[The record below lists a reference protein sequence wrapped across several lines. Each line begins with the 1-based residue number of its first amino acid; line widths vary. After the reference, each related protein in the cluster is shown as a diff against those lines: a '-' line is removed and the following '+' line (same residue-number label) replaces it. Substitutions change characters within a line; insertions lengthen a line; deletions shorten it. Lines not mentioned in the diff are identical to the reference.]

1 MVVSVIYIDSNQV
14 VAGTNRE
21 DQVVNNEEHSELDVY
36 IKPKVT
42 YLIKNIED
50 PKLKLVVTTEEVT
63 IIVQDDIDA
72 VIVDEPE
79 VANDVKVSTNLV
91 KLGVVNPN
99 NGVMN

>member
-1 MVVSVIYIDSNQV
+1 M
-14 VAGTNRE
+14 
-21 DQVVNNEEHSELDVY
+21 
-36 IKPKVT
+36 T